1 MKRETKGTM
10 SYEERRRF
18 AVGVLKGIAAPVT
31 PGNVE
36 FLLAWMSR
44 ENTAA
49 KNNPLATTFPS
60 DGWTAFNYQKKDG
73 KFVLDEN
80 GDKIP
85 LVKNYPSFNEGVRST
100 VVSLLGYSGGTLGV
114 HDYSAVVE
122 ELRSGTTPEQV
133 LSNSEAVEQIGT
145 WGSFESRDGF
155 GAEDTWGYTLE
166 ELEALAPGELE
177 QLNTE
182 TLRPIKGYEF
192 PDPVGSFA
200 VEEVV
205 LPEGADVEEWPDIQ
219 SGRDTEPRLNEFGE
233 IDLSEEESRALRSAL
248 NIPGE
253 DEYSGPLESDHDPR
267 VAERVA
273 AGDSLG
279 ETDLD
284 REASYRLKQELAQA
298 AFDEVRERLE
308 TETDYATRAALLQ
321 RYEELAD
328 ELSLNEYGEYEMGE
342 VQSEAFT
349 DALLGAPNQYGEL
362 EMSEEDSAVTLEAL
376 LRMDLS
382 DEERRFIRE
391 EMGNV
396 SFWTQDRD
404 DLMVTT
410 PDGRRM
416 NVIKWIT
423 EHKGQMPDDEILWW
437 MNQTT
442 YVQNNADGIRER
454 DVAWFDAGPGV
465 REQLLENPGK
475 NGTGFGR
482 SEILR
487 EAQKIGFNWLQD
499 NPALLD
505 KLAYDS
511 YRFGWDGYDVKR
523 ALAGVNTF
531 ESADLARGT
540 ILANRQSVMDT
551 AARYYMPVS
560 AEGADDMAWDMYLGE
575 ETLDSVEAMYREQ
588 AKGQFPTLSGLID
601 QGVSMRAY
609 FDPYKQRIGQ
619 LLEMSDVDLMNDPR
633 LQPIMFPGA
642 GGGPMS
648 LSEAQTF
655 ARQLPEWQYTK
666 NAEDAARSMVDNVGR
681 MMGVVA

>member
-1 MKRETKGTM
+1 MKISIGRLSKAL
-10 SYEERRRF
+10 EERGLTPDQIFNFLAIARGESGYRF
-18 AVGVLKGIAAPVT
+18 EAQNPKGNDNSWGLFQINFTKAADGVGRAKALGIPVKANGLPTLAGLAKYFGLKRNADGTYSVRDGVSEEELIKANLDALT
-31 PGNVE
+31 MMWNGKDYG
-36 FLLAWMSR
+36 AWSVHPD
-44 ENTAA
+44 NA
-49 KNNPLATTFPS
+49 KF
-60 DGWTAFNYQKKDG
+60 
-73 KFVLDEN
+73 DEN
-80 GDKIP
+80 QRAQD
-85 LVKNYPSFNEGVRST
+85 LWY
-100 VVSLLGYSGGTLGV
+100 GTDDRIGHV
-114 HDYSAVVE
+114 GFV
-122 ELRSGTTPEQV
+122 TQV
-133 LSNSEAVEQIGT
+133 L
-145 WGSFESRDGF
+145 
-155 GAEDTWGYTLE
+155 EDSDDPT
-166 ELEALAPGELE
+166 
-177 QLNTE
+177 LNTI
-182 TLRPIKGYEF
+182 L
-192 PDPVGSFA
+192 
-200 VEEVV
+200 VESQS
-205 LPEGADVEEWPDIQ
+205 EGADVEEWPDIQ
-219 SGRDTEPRLNEFGE
+219 SGR
-233 IDLSEEESRALRSAL
+233 I
-248 NIPGE
+248 E
-253 DEYSGPLESDHDPR
+253 DPQFATPSQDETSPDYTGPVISDHDPR
-267 VAERVA
+267 AAELITEETL
-273 AGDSLG
+273 GD

-308 TETDYATRAALLQ
+308 TETDYATRSALLQ

-362 EMSEEDSAVTLEAL
+362 EMSEEDSALTLEAL

-475 NGTGFGR
+475 NGTGLGR

-619 LLEMSDVDLMNDPR
+619 LLEMSDVDLMNDAR
-633 LQPIMFPGA
+633 FQPIMFPGA

-655 ARQLPEWQYTK
+655 TRSLPEWQYTK
-666 NAEDAARSMVDNVGR
+666 NAEDAARSMADNVGR

>member
-182 TLRPIKGYEF
+182 TLRPIRGYEF

>member
-1 MKRETKGTM
+1 MKISIGRLSKAL
-10 SYEERRRF
+10 EERGLTPDQIFNFLAIARGESGYRF
-18 AVGVLKGIAAPVT
+18 EAQNPKGNDNSWGLFQINFTKAADGVGRAKALGIPVKANGLPTLAGLAKYFGLKRNADGTYSVRDGVSEEELIKANLDALT
-31 PGNVE
+31 MMWNGKDYG
-36 FLLAWMSR
+36 AWSVHPD
-44 ENTAA
+44 NA
-49 KNNPLATTFPS
+49 KF
-60 DGWTAFNYQKKDG
+60 
-73 KFVLDEN
+73 DEN
-80 GDKIP
+80 QRAQD
-85 LVKNYPSFNEGVRST
+85 LWY
-100 VVSLLGYSGGTLGV
+100 GTDDRIGHV
-114 HDYSAVVE
+114 GFV
-122 ELRSGTTPEQV
+122 TQV
-133 LSNSEAVEQIGT
+133 L
-145 WGSFESRDGF
+145 
-155 GAEDTWGYTLE
+155 EDSDDPT
-166 ELEALAPGELE
+166 
-177 QLNTE
+177 LNTI
-182 TLRPIKGYEF
+182 L
-192 PDPVGSFA
+192 
-200 VEEVV
+200 VESQS
-205 LPEGADVEEWPDIQ
+205 EGADVEEWPDIQ
-219 SGRDTEPRLNEFGE
+219 SGR
-233 IDLSEEESRALRSAL
+233 I
-248 NIPGE
+248 E
-253 DEYSGPLESDHDPR
+253 DPQFATPSQDETSPDYTGPVISDHDPR
-267 VAERVA
+267 AAELITEETL
-273 AGDSLG
+273 GD

-308 TETDYATRAALLQ
+308 TETDYATRSALLQ

-362 EMSEEDSAVTLEAL
+362 EMNEEDSALTLEAL

-475 NGTGFGR
+475 NGTGLGR

-619 LLEMSDVDLMNDPR
+619 LLEMSDVDLMNDAR
-633 LQPIMFPGA
+633 FQPIMFPGA

-655 ARQLPEWQYTK
+655 TRSLPEWQYTK
-666 NAEDAARSMVDNVGR
+666 NAEDAARSMADNVGR